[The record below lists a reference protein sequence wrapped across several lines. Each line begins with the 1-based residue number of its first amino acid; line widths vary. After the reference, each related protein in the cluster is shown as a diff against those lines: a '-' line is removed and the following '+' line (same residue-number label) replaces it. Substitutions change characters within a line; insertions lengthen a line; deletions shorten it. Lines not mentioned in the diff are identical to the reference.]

1 MKEQIQAELR
11 QLEEKTQKRVLKDI
25 SFFDDPWIVMNG
37 RKLLNLA
44 SNNYLGLASDERLI
58 EAGCKAMRTYGA
70 SATASRLIVGNYE
83 QYARTERALIKWKQA
98 EAALI
103 INSGYTA
110 NIGII
115 TALIGQDDIV
125 FSDWLNHAS
134 IIDGIML
141 SRAERHRY
149 YHNDLNH
156 LESLLKKAPS
166 HKRKLIVTDTIFS
179 MDGDIAPLEG
189 LVTLKKRYNA
199 ILMVDEAHS
208 SGIYGEQGEGLAH
221 YFRLQNE
228 IDIQMGTFSKALGCF
243 GAYVTGEQWLIDYLM
258 NKMRSFI
265 FTTALPPAVLGSI
278 EKAIEIVQTEQERR
292 ETLQTHSHYFRHE
305 LKKLGFHIGESTT
318 HIVPI
323 IIGPNDLTVR
333 FSERLQEHGIAA
345 VVIRPPTV
353 PEGTSRIRFSLTSS
367 FSKAELDWALEQIAC
382 VGKEMG
388 IIP

>member
-208 SGIYGEQGEGLAH
+208 SGIYGEQGEGLTH
-221 YFRLQNE
+221 HFRLQNE

-265 FTTALPPAVLGSI
+265 FTTALPPGVLGSI

-345 VVIRPPTV
+345 VAIRPPTV

>member
-208 SGIYGEQGEGLAH
+208 SGIYGEQGEGLTH
-221 YFRLQNE
+221 HFRLQNE

-345 VVIRPPTV
+345 VAIRPPTV

>member
-221 YFRLQNE
+221 HFRLQNE
-228 IDIQMGTFSKALGCF
+228 VDIQMGTFSKALGCF

-345 VVIRPPTV
+345 VAIRPPTV
-353 PEGTSRIRFSLTSS
+353 PEGTSRIRFSLTSA
-367 FSKAELDWALEQIAC
+367 FTKAELDWALEQIAC